1 MRNYFLGLCL
11 LFALCFTACSHSD
24 DSVDVLII
32 GGGASGVTAGIQSA
46 RMGAA
51 TLIVEET
58 EWLGGMLT
66 SAGVSAVDGNYDLP
80 AGLFGEFRG
89 HLADYYGGLD
99 SLKTGWVSAVLFE
112 PSVGNKIFHE
122 MVDAEKN
129 LKVWHNATLV
139 KLERENDAWI
149 AQIQMKDNTI
159 KKIHAKILI
168 DGTELG
174 DIAKMCGVKY
184 DIGMESRHDTKE
196 DIAPEEKNNIV
207 QDITYV
213 AILKDYGKDVTIP
226 CPEGYNKDEFACA
239 CASHV
244 CITPKEPDRVWS
256 KDMMITYG
264 KLPNNKYMINWPIE
278 GNDYYVNLIEM
289 TREEREEALKYAK
302 HYTMCFV
309 YFLQHE
315 LGFNTLGLADDEY
328 PTADKLPFIPYHRES
343 RRIHGLVRF
352 DLNHACEPFRQSQ
365 PLYRTCIAVGNY
377 PVDHHH
383 TRYHGYEELPNLYF
397 HPIPSYGLPLGTL
410 IPKDVEGLIVAEK
423 SISVSNII
431 NGTTRLQPMV
441 MQIGQ
446 AAGALAALAVKEG
459 KNIREV
465 SVREVQNAILDGKGY
480 LLPYLDV
487 ELDHPMFKSLQRIG
501 STGILKGI
509 GKSVDWSNQMWFRA
523 DTLLKVAT
531 NLIDYSFKEYRDSER
546 NDPASP
552 SYGLLGWA
560 YTHKGTYYGDDNARF
575 LLGVIASSAL
585 LNDTE
590 WDKKI
595 AEGIIGNFRT
605 TGINGFRGGSL
616 LDTDIQKRG
625 WKSFYDNNTVNL
637 HAHFE
642 AWNWA
647 CYLWLYNQTQYE
659 PLLERSKKALSMMMA
674 SYPEQWSW
682 TNGIQQE
689 RARMILPLAWLY
701 RVEPTEEHL
710 KWLHYMTNE
719 LLKNQV
725 TCGGIREELGDES
738 KSSFGHSPSNE
749 AYGSTEASLIFD
761 NGDPV
766 ADMLYTTNFAF
777 VGLCEAAKATNDST
791 YVKAVNQMRDF
802 LIRIQVKSDKFRNV
816 DGAWFRAFNYQ
827 DWNYWAANADAG
839 WGAWSTLTGWIQSW
853 IVGTQFLME
862 KNTSLWELS
871 NRKDISKTA
880 NKVIEEM
887 INNNNYK

>member
-184 DIGMESRHDTKE
+184 DVGMESRHDTKE

-226 CPEGYNKDEFACA
+226 CPEGCNKDEFACA

-244 CITPKEPDRVWS
+244 CIMPKEPDRVWS

-523 DTLLKVAT
+523 DTLLLANELKGLGDVYPFVNKQVFEGNNTISIQKAT
-531 NLIDYSFKEYRDSER
+531 ELVGEIAEKEGIEMKEGRVEEIWDKFDLKDFDMNRNILRSEMAILIDQIL
-546 NDPASP
+546 DPF
-552 SYGLLGWA
+552 
-560 YTHKGTYYGDDNARF
+560 N
-575 LLGVIASSAL
+575 
-585 LNDTE
+585 N
-590 WDKKI
+590 KKVD
-595 AEGIIGNFRT
+595 IIGQY
-605 TGINGFRGGSL
+605 
-616 LDTDIQKRG
+616 IQ
-625 WKSFYDNNTVNL
+625 
-637 HAHFE
+637 
-642 AWNWA
+642 
-647 CYLWLYNQTQYE
+647 
-659 PLLERSKKALSMMMA
+659 
-674 SYPEQWSW
+674 
-682 TNGIQQE
+682 
-689 RARMILPLAWLY
+689 
-701 RVEPTEEHL
+701 
-710 KWLHYMTNE
+710 
-719 LLKNQV
+719 
-725 TCGGIREELGDES
+725 
-738 KSSFGHSPSNE
+738 
-749 AYGSTEASLIFD
+749 
-761 NGDPV
+761 
-766 ADMLYTTNFAF
+766 
-777 VGLCEAAKATNDST
+777 
-791 YVKAVNQMRDF
+791 
-802 LIRIQVKSDKFRNV
+802 
-816 DGAWFRAFNYQ
+816 
-827 DWNYWAANADAG
+827 
-839 WGAWSTLTGWIQSW
+839 
-853 IVGTQFLME
+853 
-862 KNTSLWELS
+862 
-871 NRKDISKTA
+871 
-880 NKVIEEM
+880 
-887 INNNNYK
+887 

>member
-184 DIGMESRHDTKE
+184 DVGMESRHDTKE

-244 CITPKEPDRVWS
+244 CIMPKEPDRVWS

-523 DTLLKVAT
+523 DTLL
-531 NLIDYSFKEYRDSER
+531 
-546 NDPASP
+546 
-552 SYGLLGWA
+552 
-560 YTHKGTYYGDDNARF
+560 
-575 LLGVIASSAL
+575 
-585 LNDTE
+585 
-590 WDKKI
+590 
-595 AEGIIGNFRT
+595 
-605 TGINGFRGGSL
+605 
-616 LDTDIQKRG
+616 
-625 WKSFYDNNTVNL
+625 
-637 HAHFE
+637 
-642 AWNWA
+642 
-647 CYLWLYNQTQYE
+647 
-659 PLLERSKKALSMMMA
+659 
-674 SYPEQWSW
+674 
-682 TNGIQQE
+682 
-689 RARMILPLAWLY
+689 LA
-701 RVEPTEEHL
+701 
-710 KWLHYMTNE
+710 NE
-719 LLKNQV
+719 LK
-725 TCGGIREELGDES
+725 GLGDVI
-738 KSSFGHSPSNE
+738 
-749 AYGSTEASLIFD
+749 L
-761 NGDPV
+761 
-766 ADMLYTTNFAF
+766 
-777 VGLCEAAKATNDST
+777 
-791 YVKAVNQMRDF
+791 
-802 LIRIQVKSDKFRNV
+802 
-816 DGAWFRAFNYQ
+816 
-827 DWNYWAANADAG
+827 
-839 WGAWSTLTGWIQSW
+839 
-853 IVGTQFLME
+853 
-862 KNTSLWELS
+862 LS
-871 NRKDISKTA
+871 ISKYS
-880 NKVIEEM
+880 KVI
-887 INNNNYK
+887 IPYQFRKLQS

>member
-1 MRNYFLGLCL
+1 MPLNDFSMRNYFLGLCL
-11 LFALCFTACSHSD
+11 LFALCFTACSHSV

-80 AGLFGEFRG
+80 AGLFGEFREY
-89 HLADYYGGLD
+89 LADYYGGLD
-99 SLKTGWVSAVLFE
+99 SLKTGWVSSVLFE

-122 MVDAEKN
+122 MVDVEKN

-139 KLERENDAWI
+139 KLERENNAWI
-149 AQIQMKDNTI
+149 AQIQMKDNAI
-159 KKIHAKILI
+159 KKVRAKVLI

-184 DIGMESRHDTKE
+184 DVGMESRHDTKE

-226 CPEGYNKDEFACA
+226 CPEGYNKGEFACA

-302 HYTMCFV
+302 HYTLCFV

-523 DTLLKVAT
+523 DTLLLANELKGLGDVYPFVNKQIFEGNNTISIQKAT
-531 NLIDYSFKEYRDSER
+531 ELIREIAEKEGFEMKEGRVEEIWNEFELKDFDMNRNILRSEMAILIDQIL
-546 NDPASP
+546 DPF
-552 SYGLLGWA
+552 
-560 YTHKGTYYGDDNARF
+560 N
-575 LLGVIASSAL
+575 
-585 LNDTE
+585 N
-590 WDKKI
+590 KKVDI
-595 AEGIIGNFRT
+595 
-605 TGINGFRGGSL
+605 TGQY
-616 LDTDIQKRG
+616 IQ
-625 WKSFYDNNTVNL
+625 
-637 HAHFE
+637 
-642 AWNWA
+642 
-647 CYLWLYNQTQYE
+647 
-659 PLLERSKKALSMMMA
+659 
-674 SYPEQWSW
+674 
-682 TNGIQQE
+682 
-689 RARMILPLAWLY
+689 
-701 RVEPTEEHL
+701 
-710 KWLHYMTNE
+710 
-719 LLKNQV
+719 
-725 TCGGIREELGDES
+725 
-738 KSSFGHSPSNE
+738 
-749 AYGSTEASLIFD
+749 
-761 NGDPV
+761 
-766 ADMLYTTNFAF
+766 
-777 VGLCEAAKATNDST
+777 
-791 YVKAVNQMRDF
+791 
-802 LIRIQVKSDKFRNV
+802 
-816 DGAWFRAFNYQ
+816 
-827 DWNYWAANADAG
+827 
-839 WGAWSTLTGWIQSW
+839 
-853 IVGTQFLME
+853 
-862 KNTSLWELS
+862 
-871 NRKDISKTA
+871 
-880 NKVIEEM
+880 
-887 INNNNYK
+887 

>member
-1 MRNYFLGLCL
+1 MKTNYELRYAAHPEDAKQYDTKRIRRDFLIEKVFTPNEVNMVYSMYDRMIVGGAMPAGEVLVLEAIDPLKAPFFLTRREMGIFNVGGPGVVKAGDAVFELDFKEALYLGSGDREVTFESKDAKNPAKFYFNSTTAHRNYP
-11 LFALCFTACSHSD
+11 D
-24 DSVDVLII
+24 KKV
-32 GGGASGVTAGIQSA
+32 
-46 RMGAA
+46 
-51 TLIVEET
+51 
-58 EWLGGMLT
+58 
-66 SAGVSAVDGNYDLP
+66 
-80 AGLFGEFRG
+80 
-89 HLADYYGGLD
+89 D

-139 KLERENDAWI
+139 KLEREKDVWI

-184 DIGMESRHDTKE
+184 DVGMESRHDTKE

-523 DTLLKVAT
+523 DTLLLANELKGLGDVYPFVNKQVFEGNNTISIQKAT
-531 NLIDYSFKEYRDSER
+531 ELIGEIAEKEGIEMKEGRVEEIWNEFELKDFDMNRDILRSEMAILIDQIL
-546 NDPASP
+546 DPF
-552 SYGLLGWA
+552 
-560 YTHKGTYYGDDNARF
+560 N
-575 LLGVIASSAL
+575 
-585 LNDTE
+585 N
-590 WDKKI
+590 KKVDI
-595 AEGIIGNFRT
+595 
-605 TGINGFRGGSL
+605 TGQY
-616 LDTDIQKRG
+616 IQ
-625 WKSFYDNNTVNL
+625 
-637 HAHFE
+637 
-642 AWNWA
+642 
-647 CYLWLYNQTQYE
+647 
-659 PLLERSKKALSMMMA
+659 
-674 SYPEQWSW
+674 
-682 TNGIQQE
+682 
-689 RARMILPLAWLY
+689 
-701 RVEPTEEHL
+701 
-710 KWLHYMTNE
+710 
-719 LLKNQV
+719 
-725 TCGGIREELGDES
+725 
-738 KSSFGHSPSNE
+738 
-749 AYGSTEASLIFD
+749 
-761 NGDPV
+761 
-766 ADMLYTTNFAF
+766 
-777 VGLCEAAKATNDST
+777 
-791 YVKAVNQMRDF
+791 
-802 LIRIQVKSDKFRNV
+802 
-816 DGAWFRAFNYQ
+816 
-827 DWNYWAANADAG
+827 
-839 WGAWSTLTGWIQSW
+839 
-853 IVGTQFLME
+853 
-862 KNTSLWELS
+862 
-871 NRKDISKTA
+871 
-880 NKVIEEM
+880 
-887 INNNNYK
+887 